1 LYKKTKVQ
9 LNSQIAKHF
18 RDIHFG
24 GNWTSVNLK
33 DTVSDLS
40 WQQATTQV
48 HTLPY
53 HCYAGVSHE
62 LLSWTLSLRYFKG
75 EFWMQKINTASLI
88 HLSLRRK
95 TGVTYLDKVWA
106 DAESFARLVEEF
118 PEHKWMEDF
127 TDPKHG
133 NYYRNVH
140 GIIEHMHYHLG
151 QIVLIKKLV
160 LQSDIRL

>member
-1 LYKKTKVQ
+1 VQ

-48 HTLPY
+48 HTFNTIATLVY
-53 HCYAGVSHE
+53 HMNYYVDAVLKVFQGGILDAKDQYSFTHPP
-62 LLSWTLSLRYFKG
+62 LSSQEDW
-75 EFWMQKINTASLI
+75 
-88 HLSLRRK
+88 
-95 TGVTYLDKVWA
+95 VTFLDKVWA
-106 DAESFARLVEEF
+106 DAENFARLVEEL

-127 TDPKHG
+127 TDPKYG
-133 NYYRNVH
+133 NYYRNIH